1 MSKVVFSII
10 AIAVVTL
17 IAFFC
22 GILPQSP
29 FLAYVGWTELND
41 YLGFINYFL
50 PIDKIIVISE
60 SWLLCIAPWILAQM
74 SIKAIK
80 VLGEYIPFT

>member
-1 MSKVVFSII
+1 MSKIVFSII
-10 AIAVVTL
+10 AIAVMVL

-29 FLAYVGWTELND
+29 FLSYIGWSDLND
-41 YLGFINYFL
+41 YLAFINYFL
-50 PIDKIIVISE
+50 PIDQIIVISE
-60 SWLLCIAPWILAQM
+60 GWLLCIAPWILAQM
-74 SIKAIK
+74 SIKAVK

>member
-10 AIAVVTL
+10 VVAVTFVICFL
-17 IAFFC
+17 V

-29 FLAYVGWTELND
+29 FLAYIGWSDLSN
-41 YLGFINYFL
+41 YLGYINYFL

-60 SWLLCIAPWILAQM
+60 AWLLAIAPWILAQL

-80 VLGEYIPFT
+80 VLGEYIPL